1 MQWPPLQIRLVNA
14 TVLDDAVRFV
24 ASHAAPKTTEKANSD
39 DRVTID
45 EDVSNRNDIQGSQ
58 ENSSYKKQSA
68 DKNKQLYFLTKYQ
81 TSHLDMEH

>member
-1 MQWPPLQIRLVNA
+1 MQWPLLQIRPVNA
-14 TVLDDAVRFV
+14 AVLDDAVRFV
-24 ASHAAPKTTEKANSD
+24 ASHAAPKTTEKADSD

-68 DKNKQLYFLTKYQ
+68 ARTNNSIF
-81 TSHLDMEH
+81 